1 MFFRANAAGDKL
13 PPYPS
18 EATLAYG
25 CPFRDNRRILKLTP
39 MRRLL
44 PALLLLALAAPA
56 LAQERPLTTQPVE
69 TIPPGEL
76 LLQLGFE
83 FLQDARFPLS
93 GLEGDLSRIGVLD
106 VHMGV
111 SRAVE
116 LQIQGTI
123 RQFLSVSQ
131 QNPAFVAP
139 SLSRGG
145 TSTSDFGDITL
156 AAKMHLLRETER
168 RPAIGL
174 RFGFEMPN
182 TNETRGIGLN
192 TTNIVVTLLAQKHF
206 GKLNVF
212 GNAGLGILQAPAGL
226 FSQNDVILY
235 GLGATYPVH
244 KRVTVVGEVAGRQST
259 RSTSVTSALVATGSR
274 SEARLGFQV
283 FAGGFRWDFAGL
295 AGLTRDDAD
304 SGFVF
309 GVSKRVKLFPGEAPR

>member
-1 MFFRANAAGDKL
+1 
-13 PPYPS
+13 
-18 EATLAYG
+18 
-25 CPFRDNRRILKLTP
+25 

-44 PALLLLALAAPA
+44 PALLLLVLAAPA

-156 AAKMHLLRETER
+156 AAKMHLLRETES

-259 RSTSVTSALVATGSR
+259 RSTPVTSALVGTGSR

-295 AGLTRDDAD
+295 A
-304 SGFVF
+304 
-309 GVSKRVKLFPGEAPR
+309 

>member
-1 MFFRANAAGDKL
+1 MAV
-13 PPYPS
+13 
-18 EATLAYG
+18 
-25 CPFRDNRRILKLTP
+25 
-39 MRRLL
+39 MRKLL
-44 PALLLLALAAPA
+44 PILLLLGLPLAAS
-56 LAQERPLTTQPVE
+56 AQQRPLTTQPVE
-69 TIPPGEL
+69 TVPPGEL

-123 RQFLSVSQ
+123 RQFLSVTDQ
-131 QNPAFVAP
+131 QAAFVTP
-139 SLSRGG
+139 GLRRGG

-156 AAKMHLLRETER
+156 ASKIHLLRETGD

-182 TNETRGIGLN
+182 TNEARGIGLN
-192 TTNIVVTLLAQKHF
+192 TTNIFVTLLAQKHY

-244 KRVTVVGEVAGRQST
+244 KRVNVVGEVAGRQST
-259 RSTSVTSALVATGSR
+259 RSTPVTSPLVGTGSR

-283 FAGGFRWDFAGL
+283 FAGGLRWDFAGL

-309 GVSKRVKLFPGEAPR
+309 GVSKQVTLWKGEAPR

>member
-1 MFFRANAAGDKL
+1 
-13 PPYPS
+13 
-18 EATLAYG
+18 
-25 CPFRDNRRILKLTP
+25 

-44 PALLLLALAAPA
+44 PALLLLVLAAPA

-182 TNETRGIGLN
+182 TNETRGIGGTRPPKCIVLN
-192 TTNIVVTLLAQKHF
+192 AKSGRAHCASSVSASRRPRALARGMIVALSCCSPSARLPPLL
-206 GKLNVF
+206 
-212 GNAGLGILQAPAGL
+212 
-226 FSQNDVILY
+226 
-235 GLGATYPVH
+235 
-244 KRVTVVGEVAGRQST
+244 
-259 RSTSVTSALVATGSR
+259 STSTLRALPSSA
-274 SEARLGFQV
+274 
-283 FAGGFRWDFAGL
+283 
-295 AGLTRDDAD
+295 
-304 SGFVF
+304 FVI
-309 GVSKRVKLFPGEAPR
+309 SPL

>member
-1 MFFRANAAGDKL
+1 
-13 PPYPS
+13 
-18 EATLAYG
+18 
-25 CPFRDNRRILKLTP
+25 

-44 PALLLLALAAPA
+44 PALLLLVLAAPA

-123 RQFLSVSQ
+123 RQVTTMLVVF
-131 QNPAFVAP
+131 PAFVAP

-156 AAKMHLLRETER
+156 AAKMHLLRETES

-259 RSTSVTSALVATGSR
+259 RSTPVTSALVATGSR

-309 GVSKRVKLFPGEAPR
+309 GVSKQVKLFPGEAPR